1 MHHFRSAGD
10 RYAYRTGGVS
20 TTEGRE
26 DLGLPNAFAGEAIAA
41 RFPRPTPM
49 TIKLHKFGEAWGLAD
64 PSPFCV
70 KVESFLREANIAHEA
85 VPFDPRRSFAK
96 APKGKLPFIEDEDG
110 TVVGDSS
117 LIIARLSKQRGIDMD
132 APLGDRERSVSF
144 AFRRMLDEHLYW
156 VAVYS
161 RWYDEPGWTVVRSS
175 FFARIPW
182 PIRPFA
188 VPLARRRI
196 ARALRAQGIGRH
208 SREEI
213 YALGS
218 EDLQALSR
226 LLGKD
231 TYFFA
236 AKQPTLLDLWAHAF
250 VAEIV
255 APPIDSPLQRSALAF
270 PNLVDHFHR
279 LQARIYA

>member
-1 MHHFRSAGD
+1 
-10 RYAYRTGGVS
+10 
-20 TTEGRE
+20 
-26 DLGLPNAFAGEAIAA
+26 
-41 RFPRPTPM
+41 M

-70 KVESFLREANIAHEA
+70 KVESFLRETNIAFEI

-110 TVVGDSS
+110 TVLGDSS
-117 LIIARLSKQRGIDMD
+117 LIIDRLSRQRGTDLD
-132 APLGDRERSVSF
+132 APLGDRERSVSV

-156 VAVYS
+156 VGVYS
-161 RWYDEPGWTVVRSS
+161 RWFDEPGWTVIRQS
-175 FFARIPW
+175 FFAKIPW

-188 VPLARRRI
+188 VALARRRMDG
-196 ARALRAQGIGRH
+196 ALRAQGVGRH

-218 EDLQALSR
+218 ADLQALSH
-226 LLGKD
+226 LLGED
-231 TYFFA
+231 SYFFA
-236 AKQPTLLDLWAHAF
+236 ANQPTLLDLWAHAF

-255 APPIDSPLQRSALAF
+255 APPIDSPLKRAALAL
-270 PNLVDHFHR
+270 PNLTDHFHR
-279 LQARIYA
+279 LQVRLYA

>member
-1 MHHFRSAGD
+1 MP
-10 RYAYRTGGVS
+10 V
-20 TTEGRE
+20 
-26 DLGLPNAFAGEAIAA
+26 
-41 RFPRPTPM
+41 
-49 TIKLHKFGEAWGLAD
+49 KLYKFGEVWGLAD

-70 KVESFLREANIAHEA
+70 KVESFLRETNIAFEV

-110 TVVGDSS
+110 AVVGDSS
-117 LIIARLSKQRGIDMD
+117 LIIARLSQQHDIDMD
-132 APLGDRERSVSF
+132 APLDDGQRCISV

-156 VAVYS
+156 VGVYC
-161 RWYDEPGWTVVRSS
+161 RWFDEPGWTVIRQS
-175 FFARIPW
+175 FFAGLPW

-188 VPLARRRI
+188 MALARRRM
-196 ARALRAQGIGRH
+196 AGALRAQGIGRH

-226 LLGKD
+226 LLGED

-236 AKQPTLLDLWAHAF
+236 VNRPTLLDLWAHAF

-255 APPIDSPLQRSALAF
+255 APPIDSSLKRAALAL
-270 PNLVDHFHR
+270 PNLTDHFHR
-279 LQARIYA
+279 LQARLYA